1 MSEVEVYDQPI
12 FRPVRAADKDRV
24 LAFTRNTWGED
35 DSDYIA
41 EVFDD
46 WLADPQGEFTAVEVG
61 GQVAAIAKLTA
72 LGDGEWWF
80 EGLRVDP
87 AFRRRGLA
95 LALNRYQ
102 IDLARRLGGRV
113 IRYMTGHKNVGSQ
126 TIGRRAGFEHI
137 LTFVAYLAEVGPEC
151 DQPLRLTVDDLPSLA
166 RWIDSPLMRYQH
178 GAFRDG
184 WSVRTLTAQEL
195 RAALEQQRVY
205 GLKDAADAVAAYAVL
220 RSEEYEDDSE
230 DAAPRRLRVD
240 HIDGEQA
247 AIVELAHRLRALAAA
262 RGRSEVSA
270 GISDYPPLIEAL
282 ASAGYVINPE
292 HFGLWVL
299 ELKLHDSDG

>member
-24 LAFTRNTWGED
+24 LAFTRDTWGDGET
-35 DSDYIA
+35 DYIA
-41 EVFDD
+41 EVFDE
-46 WLADPQGEFTAVEVG
+46 WLADPQGEFTAIEVG
-61 GQVAAIAKLTA
+61 GQVVAIAKLTA

-102 IDLARRLGGRV
+102 IDLARRLGGRA
-113 IRYMTGHKNVGSQ
+113 IRYMTGYRNVGSQ

-137 LTFVAYLAEVGPEC
+137 LTFVAYLAEACPER
-151 DQPLRLTVDDLPSLA
+151 DQPPRLTIDDLPSLT

-184 WSVRTLTAQEL
+184 WSVRSLTTNEL
-195 RAALEQQRVY
+195 RTAIEQQRMY
-205 GLKDAADAVAAYAVL
+205 GLKDAAGAVAAYAVL
-220 RSEEYEDDSE
+220 RSAMYDDDSE

-240 HIDGEQA
+240 HIDGERA
-247 AIVELAHRLRALAAA
+247 AIVELADRVRALAAA
-262 RGRSEVSA
+262 CGRSEVSA